1 MVSVAAT
8 VSALFLAEA
17 GKARP
22 APQAKGKQ
30 PPRLSGQTGIPSGS
44 L

>member
-1 MVSVAAT
+1 MASAAAA
-8 VSALFLAEA
+8 VSALFPAEA
-17 GKARP
+17 GEARP

-30 PPRLSGQTGIPSGS
+30 PPRLSGQTGVSSGS